1 LTEPYK
7 SQLGIFAKYW
17 EPGQVKTRL
26 ASDTSNLFA
35 ARVYQAFLE
44 ATLET
49 ASGLAERQV
58 LAFTPADRV
67 SEFACCLPPHWT
79 LTTQSGDQLGERMTA
94 YFTEAFE
101 HDIEKVI
108 LIGSD
113 SPHLPREVLQQ
124 AFQQLDVHRCVL
136 GPARDGGYYLIG
148 ARNLIPPVFT
158 GIDWSTDQVM
168 QQTVE
173 QLQAANISYGILPTW
188 YDIDTIDDLEEL
200 QHDLQSGN
208 HWLYTTL
215 QSLRQE
221 HLS

>member
-1 LTEPYK
+1 MTEPYK

-26 ASDTSNLFA
+26 ASDTSDLFA
-35 ARVYQAFLE
+35 ARVYQTFLQ

-49 ASGLAERQV
+49 ASGLADRQV
-58 LAFTPADRV
+58 LAFTPAHRI
-67 SEFACCLPPHWT
+67 SEFACCLPAGWT
-79 LTTQSGDQLGERMTA
+79 LTSQSGDQLGERMSA

-101 HDIEKVI
+101 HRIEKVI

-113 SPHLPREVLQQ
+113 SPHLPRKVLQQ

-148 ARNLIPPVFT
+148 ARNLVPPVFT

-168 QQTVE
+168 QQTVR
-173 QLQAANISYGILPTW
+173 QLQAADISYGILPIW
-188 YDIDTIDDLEEL
+188 FDIDTIDDLDEL
-200 QHDLQSGN
+200 QHNLQSSD
-208 HWLYTTL
+208 HWLCSAL